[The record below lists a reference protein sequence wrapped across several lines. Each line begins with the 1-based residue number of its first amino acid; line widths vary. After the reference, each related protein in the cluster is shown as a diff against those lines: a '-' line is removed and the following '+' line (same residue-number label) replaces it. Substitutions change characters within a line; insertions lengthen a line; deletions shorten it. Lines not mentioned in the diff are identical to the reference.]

1 MFSALSD
8 NDSDGDQHDHR
19 EAGGRTVTA
28 LQRLMA
34 SEKPDVDNNG
44 MSWNRLGLSVTNC
57 PGLRGLIEPIE
68 APDPKERRQ
77 AYSLAKSLSPQRAS
91 TRKWLE
97 TFLKDNA
104 DSFRAYKLVPA
115 EPPPSAPARVLRF
128 LV

>member
-8 NDSDGDQHDHR
+8 NDSDGDQRDHR

-34 SEKPDVDNNG
+34 SEKPEIDNG

-77 AYSLAKSLSPQRAS
+77 AYAKSRSLSPQRAS
-91 TRKWLE
+91 TREWLE

-104 DSFRAYKLVPA
+104 DSFRAYK
-115 EPPPSAPARVLRF
+115 SAPAEHPPSPPARG
-128 LV
+128 